1 MPMSAHLKVNGIEGE
16 SQHAGYESHMD
27 IHNFSMSVSNPASV
41 TGGGFSSGRP
51 TASDF
56 NFMIA
61 KGKSSTNLE
70 KFCLNGTHIDEAILK
85 LSKTVG
91 DQTLQDYMIYTFTDC
106 FITGVSDSGSE
117 GETDSFNLITLAFS
131 KVKVEYKEQKT
142 AGGGLENAASLEY
155 DFKAVKQSA

>member
-1 MPMSAHLKVNGIEGE
+1 MTMSAHFLVNGIEGE
-16 SQHAGYESHMD
+16 SQHEGYTNHMD
-27 IHNFSMSVSNPASV
+27 IFNFSMSVSNQASM

-51 TASDF
+51 TTSDF

-61 KGKSSTNLE
+61 KGKSSTNLL

-85 LSKTVG
+85 LSKTTG
-91 DQTLQDYMIYTFTDC
+91 EQTLQDYMIYTFTDC
-106 FITGVSDSGSE
+106 FITGHSDSGSE
-117 GETDSFNLITLAFS
+117 GEADSYNTVTLAFS

-155 DFKAVKQSA
+155 DFKAIKQNA